1 LLDVSAILRLCLDIQ
16 LIRLLFMVLALCVSV
31 WSGLAMRSLRF
42 KFVNEMT
49 IVPVLSDVQ
58 VTIPTVLSSLVL
70 LLIERDHLCM

>member
-1 LLDVSAILRLCLDIQ
+1 
-16 LIRLLFMVLALCVSV
+16 MVLSLCVSV
-31 WSGLAMRSLRF
+31 WSGLTMRSLSF
-42 KFVNEMT
+42 KLVNEMT